1 MQIAWG
7 RIAIAGRPR
16 RSLVPSENG
25 SVITVKNWHVILTMA
40 AWLVFGAMA
49 FAALRAQSDEN
60 ERRIRDLEQKPSVTL
75 QQYQDGQRV
84 LEQRLDRIERKIDA
98 TDARKH

>member
-1 MQIAWG
+1 MRTASG

-25 SVITVKNWHVILTMA
+25 SVITVKNWHVFLTLG

-49 FAALRAQSDEN
+49 FATLRAQSDEN
-60 ERRIRDLEQKPSVTL
+60 ERRIRDLEQKPSVAL

-98 TDARKH
+98 PD